1 MPYFKCT
8 FVNEKGNFIEKTV
21 FSENKTELKNNYQNA
36 DEKLLSIKKL
46 YLYNLNFSKLFSN
59 QIGYSE
65 FLLFNQKLI
74 TLLKAGV
81 SFIKAMEIIIKNM
94 REGNFKDIL
103 VQIESDIKNG
113 VQISDAF
120 SSSQIPFKKIYRAS
134 LLAGERSGNL
144 ESVLEKFNVYLEK
157 VTNLRRKTF
166 SSLSYPVIL
175 FIFMITM
182 VMLILLY
189 AIPKFSSFYE
199 SFRAGLPATTTML
212 ISIAEFAQKN
222 IHYFVFPV
230 LILYISI
237 KLAERSNEKI
247 VIMDYLKYKIPFIG
261 RIIVENAMAI
271 FSRTLSI
278 LISGGIPVPESTAIA
293 VETFSNRYFFQKVKD
308 IPSKIKEGNLLSDAL
323 SEVDFIPGM
332 MVEVIR
338 VGESSG
344 NLPEVLNKNAD
355 YYENAINLKVNTII
369 SLIEPVLIIFLG
381 LVIAF
386 MLISVYLPI
395 FQTIQV
401 VR

>member
-8 FVNEKGNFIEKTV
+8 FVNEKGNFFEKTV
-21 FSENKTELKNNYQNA
+21 FSENKTELKDNYQNA
-36 DEKLLSIKKL
+36 DEKLLSVKKL
-46 YLYNLNFSKLFSN
+46 YFHNLNPAKFFSKR
-59 QIGYSE
+59 IGYSE

-81 SFIKAMEIIIKNM
+81 SFIKAMGIIIKNT
-94 REGNFKDIL
+94 REGNFKEIL
-103 VQIESDIKNG
+103 IQIESDIKNG
-113 VQISDAF
+113 IQISDAF
-120 SSSQIPFKKIYRAS
+120 SSSQIPFQKIYRAT

-144 ESVLEKFNVYLEK
+144 EAVLEKFNEYLEK
-157 VTNLRRKTF
+157 ITNLRRKTF

-175 FIFMITM
+175 FVFMVTM
-182 VMLILLY
+182 VLLILLY

-199 SFRAGLPATTTML
+199 SFRAGLPSTTTLL
-212 ISIAEFAQKN
+212 ISIAEFTQKN
-222 IHYFVFPV
+222 IHYFVFPL
-230 LILYISI
+230 LILYIAI
-237 KLAERSNEKI
+237 KLAERTSEKI
-247 VIMDYLKYKIPFIG
+247 VIIDFLKFKIPFIG
-261 RIIVENAMAI
+261 SIIVENAMAI

-278 LISGGIPVPESTAIA
+278 LISGGIPIPESTSVA
-293 VETFSNRYFFQKVKD
+293 VETFSNRYFYINVKN
-308 IPSKIKEGNLLSDAL
+308 IAVKIKEGNLLSDVL
-323 SEVDFIPGM
+323 SEVNFIPGM

-355 YYENAINLKVNTII
+355 YYENSINLKVNTII

-381 LVIAF
+381 MVIAF

>member
-1 MPYFKCT
+1 
-8 FVNEKGNFIEKTV
+8 
-21 FSENKTELKNNYQNA
+21 
-36 DEKLLSIKKL
+36 
-46 YLYNLNFSKLFSN
+46 
-59 QIGYSE
+59 
-65 FLLFNQKLI
+65 LI

-94 REGNFKDIL
+94 RDGNFKDIL
-103 VQIESDIKNG
+103 IQIESDIKNG

-144 ESVLEKFNVYLEK
+144 ESVLEKFNTYLEK

-166 SSLSYPVIL
+166 SSLSYPIIL
-175 FIFMITM
+175 FVFMVTM
-182 VMLILLY
+182 VLLILLY

-222 IHYFVFPV
+222 IHYFVLPI
-230 LILYISI
+230 LILYVSL
-237 KLAERSNEKI
+237 KLVERSSEKI
-247 VIMDYLKYKIPFIG
+247 AIMDYLKYKIPFIG

-293 VETFSNRYFFQKVKD
+293 VETFSNRYFFIQVKD
-308 IPSKIKEGNLLSDAL
+308 IASKIKEGNLLSDVL

-332 MVEVIR
+332 MVEVVR

>member
-8 FVNEKGNFIEKTV
+8 FVNEKGNFFDKTV
-21 FSENKTELKNNYQNA
+21 FSENKTELKDNYRNA

-46 YLYNLNFSKLFSN
+46 YFYKLNLSKLFSKG
-59 QIGYSE
+59 IGYSE

-81 SFIKAMEIIIKNM
+81 SFIKAMEIIIKNT

-103 VQIESDIKNG
+103 IQIEADIKNG
-113 VQISDAF
+113 IQISDAF
-120 SSSQIPFKKIYRAS
+120 SSSQIPFQKIYRAS

-144 ESVLEKFNVYLEK
+144 ESILEKFNQYLEK

-175 FIFMITM
+175 FVFMVSM
-182 VMLILLY
+182 VLLILLY

-199 SFRAGLPATTTML
+199 SFRAGLPATTTL
-212 ISIAEFAQKN
+212 LLSIAEFSQKN
-222 IHYFVFPV
+222 IHYFIFPL
-230 LILYISI
+230 LILFVAV
-237 KLAERSNEKI
+237 KLLERSSEKI
-247 VIMDYLKYKIPFIG
+247 VIIDYLKYKIPFIG
-261 RIIVENAMAI
+261 HIIVENAMAI
-271 FSRTLSI
+271 FSRTVSI
-278 LISGGIPVPESTAIA
+278 LISGGIPIPESTSIA
-293 VETFSNRYFFQKVKD
+293 VETFSNRYFYINVKD
-308 IPSKIKEGNLLSDAL
+308 IATKIKEGNLLSDVL
-323 SEVDFIPGM
+323 SEIDFIPGM
-332 MVEVIR
+332 MVEVVR

-386 MLISVYLPI
+386 MLISIYLPI
-395 FQTIQV
+395 FQTVQV